1 MVDVR
6 LTGSLRAGVVL
17 VAALLL
23 AGLTARLGFWQLDR
37 AGQKRLLHQAHVAQ
51 RALPTLTEA
60 ELARSPSQAFDQ
72 RHRLVQMQGQW
83 LGAHTIYLDNR
94 LMNGQTGFY
103 AVTPLRLAD
112 DSVVLVQRGWVP
124 RDRVDRTR
132 IVLPPLPAG
141 RVQVLGRVA
150 PALGR
155 LYEFDAASSGTI
167 RQNLDIATFAR
178 ESGLP
183 LRPVAVVQE
192 DGDQLPQDGLLRQWP
207 VPSADLQKH
216 HGYAF
221 QWFALSALTITL
233 YVWFQVIRP
242 RRRRAA

>member
-1 MVDVR
+1 MR
-6 LTGSLRAGVVL
+6 PTGKLRAGVVL

-37 AGQKRLLHQAHVAQ
+37 AGQKRQLHEAQVTQ
-51 RALPTLTEA
+51 RALPTLAEA
-60 ELARSPSQAFDQ
+60 ELARSPARAPEQ
-72 RHRLVQMQGQW
+72 RHRLVRLQGQW
-83 LGAHTIYLDNR
+83 LGAQTVYLDNR
-94 LMNGQTGFY
+94 QMNGRVGFFV
-103 AVTPLRLAD
+103 VTPLRLAD
-112 DSVVLVQRGWVP
+112 DGVVLVQRGWVP
-124 RDRVDRTR
+124 RDSADRTR
-132 IVLPPLPAG
+132 IVLPPPPAG
-141 RVQVLGRVA
+141 RIQVLGRVA

-155 LYEFDAASSGTI
+155 LYEFDAASTGTI
-167 RQNLDIATFAR
+167 RQNLDIDSFAR

-183 LRPVAVVQE
+183 LLPVAVVQE
-192 DGDQLPQDGLLRQWP
+192 DGDQPPQDGLQRQWP
-207 VPSADLQKH
+207 MPSADLQKH

>member
-1 MVDVR
+1 MTA
-6 LTGSLRAGVVL
+6 TGKLRAVVVL
-17 VAALLL
+17 VAALML

-37 AGQKRLLHQAHVAQ
+37 ASQKRQLHDAQ
-51 RALPTLTEA
+51 VTQRGLPTLIEA
-60 ELARSPSQAFDQ
+60 ELARSPAQAFDQ
-72 RHRLVQMQGQW
+72 RHRLVQIEGQW
-83 LGAHTIYLDNR
+83 LGAYTIYLDNR
-94 LMNGQTGFY
+94 LMNGQAGFY

-132 IVLPPLPAG
+132 IVLPAPPAG

-155 LYEFDAASSGTI
+155 LYEFDATPSGTI
-167 RQNLDIATFAR
+167 RQNLDIDGFAR

-192 DGDQLPQDGLLRQWP
+192 DGDKPPQDGLQRQWP
-207 VPSADLQKH
+207 KPAADLQKH